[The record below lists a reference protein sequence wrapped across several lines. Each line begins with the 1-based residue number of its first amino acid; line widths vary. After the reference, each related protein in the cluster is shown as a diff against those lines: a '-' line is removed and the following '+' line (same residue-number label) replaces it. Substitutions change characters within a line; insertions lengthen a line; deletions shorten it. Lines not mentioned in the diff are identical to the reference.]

1 MIEGLKVTVPGPELR
16 NLCLTQAAFHSER
29 ADFYS
34 SKAKALEGVPSNGPS
49 YSGQDPQ
56 QQMKTKLQE
65 HENAKRELEF
75 IAAHLLDAENYLLA
89 AQDLQRIGIVRRHV
103 F

>member
-16 NLCLTQAAFHSER
+16 DLCMKQAEFHRER
-29 ADFYS
+29 AGFYS
-34 SKAKALEGVPSNGPS
+34 TKAQALEGVPSNGPH
-49 YSGQDPQ
+49 YSGQDPR
-56 QQMKTKLQE
+56 QQMQSKLAE
-65 HENAKRELEF
+65 HENATRELEF
-75 IAAHLLDAENYLLA
+75 IAAHLIDSENYLLA